1 MDAWWVRLLT
11 ISSALALYLFS
22 EISQVQILIFFM
34 LKVAMEILLS
44 ESSIVTTF
52 YFKWTTNIV
61 AIFLAVLGLTVLP
74 VNVIIWSYVTNLF

>member
-1 MDAWWVRLLT
+1 MFCLQWPFTSVDARWVRLLT

-52 YFKWTTNIV
+52 YFK
-61 AIFLAVLGLTVLP
+61 
-74 VNVIIWSYVTNLF
+74 

>member
-52 YFKWTTNIV
+52 YFK
-61 AIFLAVLGLTVLP
+61 
-74 VNVIIWSYVTNLF
+74 